1 MTNGETLVVR
11 AAMKPIPT
19 LMTPLQTV
27 DLATGAA
34 VSASKERSDACAVP
48 AASVVGEAMVS
59 FVLAD
64 AICTQFHADSMTD
77 LTASLAAYRER
88 LESRWMNR

>member
-1 MTNGETLVVR
+1 MTNGETLIVR

-19 LMTPLQTV
+19 LMAPLKTV
-27 DLATGAA
+27 DLATGKE
-34 VSASKERSDACAVP
+34 VSASKERSDVCAVP
-48 AASVVGEAMVS
+48 AASVVGEAMVA

-77 LTASLAAYRER
+77 LTASLAAYHAR
-88 LESRWMNR
+88 LERAWERT

>member
-1 MTNGETLVVR
+1 MELR
-11 AAMKPIPT
+11 ADCIRKNERNHRLTDHGGSRNSADIAA
-19 LMTPLQTV
+19 L
-27 DLATGAA
+27 LA
-34 VSASKERSDACAVP
+34 RRDRCDACAVP

>member
-19 LMTPLQTV
+19 LMAPLKTV
-27 DLATGAA
+27 DLGTGRE
-34 VSASKERSDACAVP
+34 VSASKERSDTCAVP

-64 AICTQFHADSMTD
+64 AICTQFHADTMTD
-77 LTASLAAYRER
+77 LSASLASYRAR
-88 LESRWMNR
+88 LERIWQKG

>member
-1 MTNGETLVVR
+1 MTNGEPLVVR

-19 LMTPLQTV
+19 LMTPLKTV
-27 DLATGAA
+27 DLATGAE
-34 VSASKERSDACAVP
+34 VSASKERSDTCAVP

-64 AICTQFHADSMTD
+64 AICTQFHADTMTD
-77 LTASLAAYRER
+77 LCASIDAYRAR
-88 LESRWMNR
+88 LESVWRRA